1 MIYDIFY
8 DIFYYITLPPRLQKG
23 ASTST
28 LPKAWSWVTDTSF
41 AEMSSLDLVGLSQF
55 NHLSYD

>member
-1 MIYDIFY
+1 MIYHD
-8 DIFYYITLPPRLQKG
+8 ITLPPRLQG
-23 ASTST
+23 ASTSP

-41 AEMSSLDLVGLSQF
+41 VEMSSLDLVGLSQF